1 VTLRRWVSDKY
12 NDSVYFVYSVLLGLL
27 MLLATPWWLLQMARH
42 AKYRAG
48 LGQRFGAVPERLE
61 NIHQRVIWVHAV
73 SVGEVL
79 AVSTLVRQ
87 LRDQYP
93 NHRVLISTTT
103 ATGNQLARDRFGF
116 DNVFYFPLDFGFAIR
131 PYLRALRPELLVVAE
146 TEFWP
151 NLLRLA
157 GNAGAKIAVVNA
169 RISDRSFPRY
179 RRWRSIFER
188 VLRPVELFLAQSE
201 EDARRLVEIGAAK
214 NRVTVGGNL
223 KFEVNATANAEIV
236 HRVREGFADGGSQP
250 LIIAGSTVEGEEP
263 MLLAAFAEVMKAYPR
278 MAVILAPRHRER
290 FPAVAKLVADS
301 PFELVRRS
309 DWANEGLPPGTVFL
323 LDSIGE
329 LASLYA
335 LADVAFVGGSL
346 VRKGGHNILEPAQH
360 GVPIVIGPYYE
371 NFRDIIAIFQR
382 ADAVRIVE
390 AQQLGAE
397 FIRLL
402 KDHAE
407 RSGPSSLGQRAAQ
420 VMRAQ
425 SGATER
431 TLRALEMF
439 LEGAR

>member
-1 VTLRRWVSDKY
+1 
-12 NDSVYFVYSVLLGLL
+12 VYVAYSLLLGCA
-27 MLLATPWWLLQMARH
+27 MVLATPWWLVQMARH

-48 LGQRFGAVPERLE
+48 LGQRLGFLAAHLK
-61 NIHQRVIWVHAV
+61 NIHQRVVWVHAV

-79 AVSTLVRQ
+79 AISTLVKR
-87 LRDQYP
+87 LRERYP

-103 ATGNQLARDRFGF
+103 ATGNQLARDRFGS
-116 DNVFYFPLDFGFAIR
+116 DNVFFFPLDFGFAIN
-131 PYLRALRPELLVVAE
+131 PYLRALRPELVILAE

-151 NLLRLA
+151 NILRLA
-157 GNAGAKIAVVNA
+157 AQSGAKIAVVNA

-179 RRWRSIFER
+179 RRWRDIFQR
-188 VLRPVELFLAQSE
+188 VLKPVGMFLAQSD
-201 EDARRLVEIGAAK
+201 EDARRLVEIGADAA
-214 NRVTVGGNL
+214 RVSVGGNL
-223 KFEVNATANAEIV
+223 KFEVNATPNAEIV

-263 MLLAAFAEVMKAYPR
+263 MVLYACAEVMKTYPR
-278 MAVILAPRHRER
+278 MALILAPRHRER
-290 FPAVAKLVADS
+290 FATVAKIVADS

-309 DWANEGLPPGTVFL
+309 EWNGEPLAPGTVFL

-346 VRKGGHNILEPAQH
+346 VRRGGHNILEPAQH
-360 GVPIVIGPYYE
+360 GAPIVIGPHYE
-371 NFRDIIAIFQR
+371 NFRDIISIFVH

-390 AQQLGAE
+390 GDKLGEE

-402 KDHAE
+402 NAHAE
-407 RSGPSSLGQRAAQ
+407 RSGASSLGQRAAA

-425 SGATER
+425 SGATDR
-431 TLRALEMF
+431 TMQALDTFMV
-439 LEGAR
+439 GTR

>member
-1 VTLRRWVSDKY
+1 MTLRLRVSGKY
-12 NDSVYFVYSVLLGLL
+12 NGCVYFVYSLLLGLL

-48 LGQRFGAVPERLE
+48 LAQRFGAVPAQLK

-87 LRDQYP
+87 LRERHL

-131 PYLRALRPELLVVAE
+131 PYLKALRPEMVVVAE

-151 NLLRLA
+151 NFLRLS

-179 RRWRSIFER
+179 RRWKSVFAR
-188 VLRPVELFLAQSE
+188 VLRPVGVFLAQSE
-201 EDARRLVEIGAAK
+201 EDARRIIEIGASK
-214 NRVTVGGNL
+214 DCVHVGGNL

-263 MLLAAFAEVMKAYPR
+263 MLLHAFAEVLKEYPR

-290 FPAVAKLVADS
+290 FAAVAKLVADS

-309 DWANEGLPPGTVFL
+309 DWADEPLPPGTVLL

-360 GVPIVIGPYYE
+360 GVPIVIGPHYE

-390 AQQLGAE
+390 APQLGSE

-425 SGATER
+425 AGATER
-431 TLRALEMF
+431 TMQALENF
-439 LEGAR
+439 LAGGR